1 MSSKPQMCPFI
12 HFKIRYSLTNLTWHI
27 TELTTQLLT
36 APLTKTQT
44 DKTKTNNTINKPLL
58 PCPHYCTNYE
68 VSNVL
73 SISQNKGNVSA
84 VWGTNVLKNNDT
96 SVV

>member
-1 MSSKPQMCPFI
+1 MCPFI
-12 HFKIRYSLTNLTWHI
+12 HFKIRYSLTNLTWHT

-44 DKTKTNNTINKPLL
+44 DKTKTNNKINKSLL
-58 PCPHYCTNYE
+58 PRPHYCTNYQ

-73 SISQNKGNVSA
+73 SISQDKRNTNMTA